1 MEGIGYW
8 LFLAALYFLL
18 SLMKKRQQKSAR
30 RVLDEDES
38 VQESDQQS
46 GPFQSETLQELFNE
60 IKNFGQDILEP
71 GADEIADYEFEDSTD
86 TDEQPEIIDETE
98 PIQTASTITEDFSE
112 EYPEHIHKKYP
123 IQRKSS
129 LTRHSHFISPLLK
142 DADRL
147 KQAIILKEVLGKP
160 RALKRSIR

>member
-8 LFLAALYFLL
+8 LFLAALYFLM

-30 RVLDEDES
+30 RMLEEDEL

-46 GPFQSETLQELFNE
+46 GPFQSETLQDLFNE

-71 GADEIADYEFEDSTD
+71 DADEIDDYEFEEPID
-86 TDEQPEIIDETE
+86 TEEQPEIIDESE
-98 PIQTASTITEDFSE
+98 PVQTSRAISEDFSE

-123 IQRKSS
+123 VKKKVSA
-129 LTRHSHFISPLLK
+129 TGHFISPLLK
-142 DADRL
+142 DSNTI
-147 KQAIILKEVLGKP
+147 KQAIILKEILDKP
-160 RALKRSIR
+160 RALKRFIR

>member
-8 LFLAALYFLL
+8 LFLAALYFLM

-30 RVLDEDES
+30 RMLDDNES
-38 VQESDQQS
+38 VQESDQQP

-71 GADEIADYEFEDSTD
+71 GADEIADYEFEDSIEAE
-86 TDEQPEIIDETE
+86 EQPEIIDEPE
-98 PIQTASTITEDFSE
+98 LVQTSRAIFKDFSE
-112 EYPEHIHKKYP
+112 EYPELNHKKYP
-123 IQRKSS
+123 LRKKVSA
-129 LTRHSHFISPLLK
+129 TGHYISPLLK
-142 DADRL
+142 DSNSF

>member
-18 SLMKKRQQKSAR
+18 SLMKKRKQKTAR
-30 RVLDEDES
+30 RMLDEDES
-38 VQESDQQS
+38 VQGSDQQS

-71 GADEIADYEFEDSTD
+71 GADEIADYEFEEPTD
-86 TDEQPEIIDETE
+86 TDEQPEIIDESGTV
-98 PIQTASTITEDFSE
+98 QTARAIFEDFSE
-112 EYPEHIHKKYP
+112 EYPEHIHKIYP
-123 IQRKSS
+123 IRKKESQ
-129 LTRHSHFISPLLK
+129 TGHFISPLLK
-142 DADRL
+142 DVDRL
-147 KQAIILKEVLGKP
+147 KQAIILKEVLDKP

>member
-18 SLMKKRQQKSAR
+18 SLMKKRKQKSAR
-30 RVLDEDES
+30 HMLDEDES

-46 GPFQSETLQELFNE
+46 GPFQSETLQGLFNE

-71 GADEIADYEFEDSTD
+71 GADEIADYEFEEPTD
-86 TDEQPEIIDETE
+86 TDEQPEIIDESE
-98 PIQTASTITEDFSE
+98 PVQTARAIFDDFSE
-112 EYPEHIHKKYP
+112 KYPEHIHKKYP
-123 IQRKSS
+123 IRKKVSP
-129 LTRHSHFISPLLK
+129 TGHFISSILK
-142 DADRL
+142 DVDRL
-147 KQAIILKEVLGKP
+147 KQAIIMKEVLDKP

>member
-18 SLMKKRQQKSAR
+18 SLMKKRKQKSAR
-30 RVLDEDES
+30 HMLDEDES

-46 GPFQSETLQELFNE
+46 GPFQPETLQGLFNE

-71 GADEIADYEFEDSTD
+71 GTDEIADYEFEEPRD
-86 TDEQPEIIDETE
+86 TDEQPEIIDESE
-98 PIQTASTITEDFSE
+98 PVQTARAIFEDFSE

-123 IQRKSS
+123 IRKKVS
-129 LTRHSHFISPLLK
+129 TTGHFISPLLK
-142 DADRL
+142 DIDRF
-147 KQAIILKEVLGKP
+147 KQAIILKEVLDKP

>member
-8 LFLAALYFLL
+8 LFLAALYFLM

-30 RVLDEDES
+30 RMLDEDES
-38 VQESDQQS
+38 VPESDQQP
-46 GPFQSETLQELFNE
+46 GPFQSETLQDLFNE

-71 GADEIADYEFEDSTD
+71 GADEIDDYEFEDSID
-86 TDEQPEIIDETE
+86 AEDQPGIIDEPE
-98 PIQTASTITEDFSE
+98 LVQTSRAIFEDFSE

-123 IQRKSS
+123 IRKKASK
-129 LTRHSHFISPLLK
+129 TGHFINPLLK
-142 DADRL
+142 DINRF
-147 KQAIILKEVLGKP
+147 KQAIILKEVLDKP

>member
-30 RVLDEDES
+30 RMLDEDES
-38 VQESDQQS
+38 VQESDQQP

-71 GADEIADYEFEDSTD
+71 GADEIADYEFEELTD
-86 TDEQPEIIDETE
+86 TEEQPEIIDELE
-98 PIQTASTITEDFSE
+98 PVQTVRAITKDFSE

-123 IQRKSS
+123 IRKKES
-129 LTRHSHFISPLLK
+129 LPGHFIRPLLE
-142 DADRL
+142 DADTF

>member
-8 LFLAALYFLL
+8 LFLAALYFIM

-30 RVLDEDES
+30 RILDQDES
-38 VQESDQQS
+38 VPESDQQP
-46 GPFQSETLQELFNE
+46 GPFQSETLQDLFNE

-71 GADEIADYEFEDSTD
+71 GADEIDDYEFEEPTD
-86 TDEQPEIIDETE
+86 TDEQPEIIDESE
-98 PIQTASTITEDFSE
+98 PVQTARAIFEDFSE

-123 IQRKSS
+123 IRKKVS
-129 LTRHSHFISPLLK
+129 TTGHFISPLLK
-142 DADRL
+142 DVDRL
-147 KQAIILKEVLGKP
+147 KQAIILKEVLDKP

>member
-8 LFLAALYFLL
+8 LFLAALYFLM

-30 RVLDEDES
+30 RMLDEDES

-46 GPFQSETLQELFNE
+46 GLFQSETLQELFNE
-60 IKNFGQDILEP
+60 IKNYGQDILES
-71 GADEIADYEFEDSTD
+71 GADEIDDYEFEEPTV
-86 TDEQPEIIDETE
+86 TGEQPEIIDESE
-98 PIQTASTITEDFSE
+98 PIQTARTIFEDFSE

-123 IQRKSS
+123 IRKKVS
-129 LTRHSHFISPLLK
+129 LTGHFISPLLK
-142 DADRL
+142 DVDRL
-147 KQAIILKEVLGKP
+147 KQAIILKEVLDKP

>member
-18 SLMKKRQQKSAR
+18 SLMKKRKQKSAR
-30 RVLDEDES
+30 RMLDEDES

-71 GADEIADYEFEDSTD
+71 GADEIADYEFEEPTD
-86 TDEQPEIIDETE
+86 TDEQPEIIDESE
-98 PIQTASTITEDFSE
+98 PVQTARAIFEDFSE

-123 IQRKSS
+123 IREKVSP
-129 LTRHSHFISPLLK
+129 TGHFISPLLK
-142 DADRL
+142 DIDSF
-147 KQAIILKEVLGKP
+147 KQAIILKEVLDKP

>member
-18 SLMKKRQQKSAR
+18 SLMKKRKQKSAR
-30 RVLDEDES
+30 RMLDEDES

-46 GPFQSETLQELFNE
+46 GPFQSETLQDLFNE

-71 GADEIADYEFEDSTD
+71 GADEIADYEFEEPTD
-86 TDEQPEIIDETE
+86 TDEQPEIIDESE
-98 PIQTASTITEDFSE
+98 PVQTSRAIFEDFSE
-112 EYPEHIHKKYP
+112 KYPKHIHEKYP
-123 IQRKSS
+123 IRKQV
-129 LTRHSHFISPLLK
+129 TPTGHFISSILK
-142 DADRL
+142 DVDRL
-147 KQAIILKEVLGKP
+147 KQAIILKEVLDKP

>member
-18 SLMKKRQQKSAR
+18 SLMKKRKQKTAR
-30 RVLDEDES
+30 RMLDEDES

-46 GPFQSETLQELFNE
+46 GPFQSETLQDLFNE

-71 GADEIADYEFEDSTD
+71 DADEIDDYEFEEPID
-86 TDEQPEIIDETE
+86 TEEQPEIIDESE
-98 PIQTASTITEDFSE
+98 PVQTSRAISEDFSE

-123 IQRKSS
+123 VKKKVSA
-129 LTRHSHFISPLLK
+129 TGHFISPLLK
-142 DADRL
+142 DSNTI
-147 KQAIILKEVLGKP
+147 KQAIILKEILDKP
-160 RALKRSIR
+160 RALKRFIR

>member
-8 LFLAALYFLL
+8 LFLAALYFLM
-18 SLMKKRQQKSAR
+18 SLMKKRKQKSAR
-30 RVLDEDES
+30 RMLDEDES

-46 GPFQSETLQELFNE
+46 GPFQSETLQGLFNE

-71 GADEIADYEFEDSTD
+71 GADEIADYEFEEPTD
-86 TDEQPEIIDETE
+86 TDEQPEIIDESE
-98 PIQTASTITEDFSE
+98 PVQTARAIFEDFSE

-123 IQRKSS
+123 IRKKVS
-129 LTRHSHFISPLLK
+129 LTGHFISPLLK
-142 DADRL
+142 NVDRL
-147 KQAIILKEVLGKP
+147 KQAIILKEVLDKP

>member
-30 RVLDEDES
+30 RMLDEDES
-38 VQESDQQS
+38 VAESDQQP
-46 GPFQSETLQELFNE
+46 GPIQSETLQDLFNE

-71 GADEIADYEFEDSTD
+71 DADEIDDYGFEEPID
-86 TDEQPEIIDETE
+86 TEEQPEIIDESE
-98 PIQTASTITEDFSE
+98 PVQTSRAIFQDFSE

-123 IQRKSS
+123 VRKKVSE
-129 LTRHSHFISPLLK
+129 TGHFISPLLK
-142 DADRL
+142 NSNTL
-147 KQAIILKEVLGKP
+147 KQAIILKEILDKP

>member
-8 LFLAALYFLL
+8 LFLAALYFLM

-30 RVLDEDES
+30 RMLDEDES
-38 VQESDQQS
+38 VQESDQQP

-71 GADEIADYEFEDSTD
+71 GADEIADYEFEELTD
-86 TDEQPEIIDETE
+86 TEEQPEIIDELE
-98 PIQTASTITEDFSE
+98 PVQTVSAITKDFSE

-123 IQRKSS
+123 IRKKES
-129 LTRHSHFISPLLK
+129 LPGHFIRPLLK
-142 DADRL
+142 DADTF